1 MIESSRTTDI
11 VVRSIQELV
20 SRGKGATMDQQQHR
34 PPRPAQSG
42 AQAGAI
48 LSIRLDA
55 PTVRVLQ
62 ELARSTG
69 LSPAQLVQA
78 WVRERAR
85 REHSR
90 IPA

>member
-1 MIESSRTTDI
+1 MDHDENRRLGDRIPADDPGTILS
-11 VVRSIQELV
+11 VRLD
-20 SRGKGATMDQQQHR
+20 GATVR
-34 PPRPAQSG
+34 
-42 AQAGAI
+42 I
-48 LSIRLDA
+48 LR
-55 PTVRVLQ
+55 